1 MEDTKKERKLA
12 ILAILGLACFWPLLR
27 RTYPGLAFRDTADPR
42 LAYLFFLLFEA
53 ALVILCFVFVRRMCW
68 LTHNRSLITTLVCA
82 FSLLGG
88 CSLASDSF
96 GDMEAAVCVAG
107 GIGLGLECVLLACMW
122 IALLAHMPVHKAI
135 RIACWSFLLSFFVSL
150 ISLLAD
156 PIRLLLLGTA
166 PALSALAW
174 FATSR
179 NNLGEARTEAD
190 TLPSIREMFH
200 AHAGSSSYTRSS
212 SSSSL
217 DSNSSSG
224 SSSDSN
230 PDSDS
235 SADHP
240 LGQDATSFLASRE
253 IIFLLIFFMIVGA
266 LLRGLSVDAGAR
278 FAPENVASDII
289 LRNALGMALSLALIA
304 EVEFSFTKHRKLTL
318 IVMPLCV
325 LLLVG
330 VFILG
335 FGPTEMANQGINL
348 VTTVR
353 LCLEFLLF
361 LVILT
366 CVHRDQELA
375 VRSLM
380 LLFLLPSVCTNL
392 ISYVAVPLVLEAA
405 HVQWEEYSAIF
416 ALGSALLLTLGMLT
430 VFGLMLSRPPAA
442 KPNNP
447 EKLSP
452 DAAFDQVASEYNLT
466 ERETVV
472 ARELARGCSYKKV
485 AETLFLSLST
495 VQSHARSIYRKCGVN
510 SRQELI
516 DLVESKR

>member
-27 RTYPGLAFRDTADPR
+27 RTYPGLAFQDTADPR

-122 IALLAHMPVHKAI
+122 ITLLAHMPVHKAI

-174 FATSR
+174 FAASR

-212 SSSSL
+212 SSSISDSGSDSNSSL
-217 DSNSSSG
+217 DSNAANSP
-224 SSSDSN
+224 N
-230 PDSDS
+230 
-235 SADHP
+235 
-240 LGQDATSFLASRE
+240 QDATSFLASRE

-495 VQSHARSIYRKCGVN
+495 IQSHARSIYRKCGVN

>member
-12 ILAILGLACFWPLLR
+12 MLATLGLACFWPLLR
-27 RTYPGLAFRDTADPR
+27 RTYPGLTFQDTTDPR

-53 ALVILCFVFVRRMCW
+53 TLVIACFIFVRRMSW

-88 CSLASDSF
+88 CSLASGSF
-96 GDMEAAVCVAG
+96 GDMESAVCIAG
-107 GIGLGLECVLLACMW
+107 GIGLGLECVFLACMW
-122 IALLAHMPVHKAI
+122 ITLLAHMPVHKAI

-156 PIRLLLLGTA
+156 PIRLLLLGVA

-174 FATSR
+174 FAASR
-179 NNLGEARTEAD
+179 NHLGEARTEAD
-190 TLPSIREMFH
+190 TLPSIRELFRTGV
-200 AHAGSSSYTRSS
+200 GSSLHVHSGSNS
-212 SSSSL
+212 NL
-217 DSNSSSG
+217 NSSSNSA
-224 SSSDSN
+224 SSSN
-230 PDSDS
+230 
-235 SADHP
+235 ADHS
-240 LGQDATSFLASRE
+240 LSQDATSFLASRE
-253 IIFLLIFFMIVGA
+253 IIFLLIFFMVVGA
-266 LLRGLSVDAGAR
+266 LLRGLSADAGAR

-304 EVEFSFTKHRKLTL
+304 EVEFSLTKHRKLTL
-318 IVMPLCV
+318 VVIPLCV

-335 FGPTEMANQGINL
+335 FGPAEMANQGINL

-375 VRSLM
+375 VHSLM
-380 LLFLLPSVCTNL
+380 LLFLLPSICTNL
-392 ISYVAVPLVLEAA
+392 ISYVAVPLLLEAA

-430 VFGLMLSRPPAA
+430 VFGLILSRPPAPKA
-442 KPNNP
+442 EVPD
-447 EKLSP
+447 KLSL
-452 DAAFDQVASEYNLT
+452 DDAFDQVASEYNLT

-472 ARELARGCSYKKV
+472 ARELARGYSYKKV
-485 AETLFLSLST
+485 AGTLFLSLST
-495 VQSHARSIYRKCGVN
+495 IQSHARSIYRKCSVN